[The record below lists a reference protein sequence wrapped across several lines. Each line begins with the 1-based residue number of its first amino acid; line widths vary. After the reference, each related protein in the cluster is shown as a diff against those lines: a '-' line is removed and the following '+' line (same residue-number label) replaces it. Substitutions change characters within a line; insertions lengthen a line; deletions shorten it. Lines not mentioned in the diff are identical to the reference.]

1 MDHKEQPSDTRY
13 GELAE
18 NKGGSSETV
27 YNIFKSSRQNPHYEA
42 TRIKKK
48 KKNETQS
55 VVKWRPSGF

>member
-42 TRIKKK
+42 ASIKKK
-48 KKNETQS
+48 KNQTAA
-55 VVKWRPSGF
+55 